1 MSGRLPYHALQQ
13 SDYVSGGMNLLPAK
27 LKQVGYATHQVPH
40 RSHEPVLTVFA
51 TDRQVAP
58 RDADGVDD
66 PSRAWL

>member
-40 RSHEPVLTVFA
+40 QES
-51 TDRQVAP
+51 
-58 RDADGVDD
+58 
-66 PSRAWL
+66 